1 MTINQNKFSER
12 LRDRREEL
20 GLSRLD
26 FAKKLGLTN
35 PSQISRYESGKS
47 MPGPQFLIKI
57 AEILKIDLHWLLT
70 GQSSPST
77 IEVAKTLTRVISG
90 YLMAIYVEN
99 SKLDFECKE
108 FLSKKVVPIE
118 DLSADKTL
126 TREEFRD
133 AERLQEVQNE
143 LKAGQFL
150 YEELTTL
157 QKTIKQKYL
166 PSP

>member
-1 MTINQNKFSER
+1 MQNFSER
-12 LRDRREEL
+12 LRYRREEL

-35 PSQISRYESGKS
+35 PSQISRYESGKNI
-47 MPGPQFLIKI
+47 PGAQILIKI

-70 GQSSPST
+70 GQSSPNT
-77 IEVAKTLTRVISG
+77 VEVAKTLTRVISG
-90 YLMAIYVEN
+90 YLMAMYVEN

-108 FLSKKVVPIE
+108 LLSKKIVPIE
-118 DLSADKTL
+118 DLPVDKTL

-133 AERLQEVQNE
+133 AERLQELQNE

-157 QKTIKQKYL
+157 QKIIKQKYL